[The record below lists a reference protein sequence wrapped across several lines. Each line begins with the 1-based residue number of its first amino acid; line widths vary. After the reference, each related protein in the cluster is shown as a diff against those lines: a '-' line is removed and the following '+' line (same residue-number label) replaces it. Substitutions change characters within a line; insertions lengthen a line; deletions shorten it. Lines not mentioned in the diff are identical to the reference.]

1 MKDKDKI
8 IEIEPFEIGD
18 KSKSKQLKVLEPS
31 KIPQLWDIEY
41 ENNDILNFNLYVDYR
56 KVGYF
61 VEGKGDYDPV
71 YQNGEI
77 TEFKKVEK
85 DKGSYKTI
93 DSNKKRFYLTLSAN
107 CPKCNHNELLV
118 DSMDNIHTT
127 LLDLEDNYGDRYL
140 NKNEGS
146 KVISK
151 FSIKAK
157 IDDEFPEFFDLDLK
171 CLKCSRVIFWYLTE
185 ANESEICEKMWEVF
199 EGNSE

>member
-18 KSKSKQLKVLEPS
+18 KSKSKQLRILEPS
-31 KIPQLWDIEY
+31 KSPQLWDIEY

-56 KVGYF
+56 KVVYF
-61 VEGKGDYDPV
+61 KKGKGDYDPV

-93 DSNKKRFYLTLSAN
+93 DDNKKRFYLTISAN

-127 LLDLEDNYGDRYL
+127 LLDLEDNFGDRYQ

-157 IDDEFPEFFDLDLK
+157 IDDEFDEFFDLDLK
-171 CLKCSRVIFWYLTE
+171 CLKCSRVISWYLTE
-185 ANESEICEKMWEVF
+185 PNESEICEKMWAVF
-199 EGNSE
+199 EENSG